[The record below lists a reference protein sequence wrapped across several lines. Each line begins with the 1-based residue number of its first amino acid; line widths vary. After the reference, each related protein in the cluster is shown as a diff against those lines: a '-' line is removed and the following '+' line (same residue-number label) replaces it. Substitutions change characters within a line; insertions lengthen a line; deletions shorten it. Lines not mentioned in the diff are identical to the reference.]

1 MVSNANHVRGN
12 LRTLLG
18 VNFTNLINSLSHTF
32 AMHANAFCLQQ
43 RISSFL
49 FVSVKEIDIKLM
61 RSANILLIITQSDQH
76 CTQFRFLF
84 MSIT

>member
-1 MVSNANHVRGN
+1 
-12 LRTLLG
+12 
-18 VNFTNLINSLSHTF
+18 
-32 AMHANAFCLQQ
+32 MHANAFCLQQ